1 MIDFGGLL
9 CDMGFSLI
17 ATSWG
22 YSVAVSGLLTA
33 VAYLTAE
40 HVLRG
45 TRAAVLAAHGLS
57 SAVPRLLEHR
67 LSSCGTDLA
76 ACGSSQI
83 RDRTHVFCIGRR
95 IFLPLSHQGS
105 PLVVL

>member
-1 MIDFGGLL
+1 
-9 CDMGFSLI
+9 MGFSLI

-83 RDRTHVFCIGRR
+83 RDRTCLLHWQADFFTTEPSGK
-95 IFLPLSHQGS
+95 PLSCSLKWFECSGEA
-105 PLVVL
+105 